1 MLALQAQANEVQKL
15 KLQEL
20 ERCCSA
26 SQGLPLRRP
35 VPLHHP
41 ASTRPANATSHKR
54 HLQLEVLELCL
65 AKGEEQH
72 LIVALALPVCQILQ
86 AANMGVDAPLDSL
99 PAAQLG
105 VPRRPLPHLQLQQR
119 ARLHHH
125 LAQYNSLPANAMS
138 RRQHPLL
145 ETMGR
150 RPATTEAATPIA
162 ALGPPAPQTPL
173 ALHTVAAAPTTGWL
187 LAALQQPHHLPL
199 LPLLSLHPRPQ
210 PLPLLQHP
218 QPPQVY
224 TLLPSAI

>member
-1 MLALQAQANEVQKL
+1 M
-15 KLQEL
+15 
-20 ERCCSA
+20 
-26 SQGLPLRRP
+26 
-35 VPLHHP
+35 
-41 ASTRPANATSHKR
+41 
-54 HLQLEVLELCL
+54 LELCL

-125 LAQYNSLPANAMS
+125 LAQYNTLPANAMS
-138 RRQHPLL
+138 RQQHPLL

-150 RPATTEAATPIA
+150 RPAITEAATPIA

-173 ALHTVAAAPTTGWL
+173 ALHTVAAAPTMGWL

-199 LPLLSLHPRPQ
+199 LLHHHQPPQLPQPHPIQ

-224 TLLPSAI
+224 ILLRNAI